1 MGLFNRSKIPN
12 EIYSY
17 TEVVLDD
24 VSKNFDLFDCDDDN
38 FSVDNAIKFIGFF
51 SYYIAGTTKSK
62 YAQNLINLFCDNYI
76 LPKDKATVEEL
87 IQKCYSIARNA
98 SDTLMSSG
106 ENLGSIIAVHSELLC
121 DLNNWKITD
130 NNKNLLSIVLE
141 NYYAYLLEKK

>member
-51 SYYIAGTTKSK
+51 SYYIAGTTK
-62 YAQNLINLFCDNYI
+62 
-76 LPKDKATVEEL
+76 P
-87 IQKCYSIARNA
+87 
-98 SDTLMSSG
+98 
-106 ENLGSIIAVHSELLC
+106 
-121 DLNNWKITD
+121 
-130 NNKNLLSIVLE
+130 
-141 NYYAYLLEKK
+141 